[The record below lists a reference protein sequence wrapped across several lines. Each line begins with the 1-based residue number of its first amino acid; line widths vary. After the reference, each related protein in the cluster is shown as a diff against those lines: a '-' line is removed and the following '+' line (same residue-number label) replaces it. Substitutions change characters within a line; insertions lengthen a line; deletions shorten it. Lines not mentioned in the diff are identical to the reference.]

1 MRRRYRRSWFVR
13 RGVGRVHSSGVMAV
27 LCPPSPSGDVT
38 CSEVTVDLK
47 YHTPDVPNTVTVTV
61 NGKDLLPTE
70 TFGKEFSK
78 KLTLPEHSEKLTVR
92 LVVKDGGKGGKYS
105 YEGEKT
111 ADVCKGETPTEPP
124 TEPTPTEPT
133 PAEPT
138 PTEPTPAEPT
148 PAEPTPTEPTPTEPT
163 PTEST
168 PSGTP
173 GTETPEPSDTP
184 SGEPSESAP
193 AVPAPSESAPPLA
206 ETGSS
211 SATPVIGGA
220 ALAVLLAGG
229 GILWA
234 VRKRR
239 TTQA

>member
-1 MRRRYRRSWFVR
+1 MTIPRRSWRAAGTLVAATV
-13 RGVGRVHSSGVMAV
+13 VGLTGSILSAGPAAAHT
-27 LCPPSPSGDVT
+27 PTWDVT

-47 YHTPDVPNTVTVTV
+47 YYTPDVPNTVTITV
-61 NGKDLLPTE
+61 DGKDLLPTE

-92 LVVKDGGKGGKYS
+92 LVVKDGGQGGKYS

-111 ADVCKGETPTEPP
+111 ADVCKGETPTPPP
-124 TEPTPTEPT
+124 TEPTPTE
-133 PAEPT
+133 AT
-138 PTEPTPAEPT
+138 PT
-148 PAEPTPTEPTPTEPT
+148 EPTPTEPTPTEPT

-168 PSGTP
+168 PSETP